1 MSFEDSSPLQHS
13 KVDQR
18 ARESGNDSAPIF
30 LLPDEQRAYDAIVK
44 DYKVLKVP
52 DYFIDKWVPL
62 LDAAEGWVVLSFRQ
76 LAFVVRSKDP
86 VGTMP
91 AKATLRSLARWSGL
105 TFQHVGKVLKRA
117 EYLHW
122 FVHRQDGASLGQHPG
137 RRSKAP
143 IYLVRIEVPLTPA
156 DQARLVSY
164 LQANLPSN
172 DKEWL
177 QLLHRAISAK
187 KNDLPDGAVLPS
199 EPKTIDGIVRD
210 LRNPAEQLPNEL
222 ELACVELHNRWVTT
236 NFRQVTHY
244 FIKRFLPHLTPSLA
258 FLIVWARKHAQRD
271 DSQYPTGELRISG
284 WNDMAEAVNVA
295 PYSVSRWL
303 SDKDTYPHSRLFF
316 TDIYEEQSGEGE
328 IDDINEDSIIV
339 SGIPVQVDPS
349 TEINEPL
356 YLGDRVKYSAI
367 RDLNAD
373 TETTLVARR
382 IQQTQET
389 RVEYLFKK
397 EGLLLQVRISEPIHP
412 DDMERYERLRS
423 SLETDAPFGN
433 TTKSDKVITVSDM
446 RSTKDDY
453 LETQSDEDLSEV
465 DKDPAESDT
474 SRTKGDIEP
483 TETDIKRTD
492 SDALRHLLRDSPK
505 IHSKEESYKQ
515 QLQEHTHTLKNS
527 IQQQASVNVAVAVSS
542 SWDISKILTEAAI
555 RKSDRRPIEKRWDEL
570 QQAFVAWL
578 LWSLATKTI
587 ESPVLHTVSRIKDR
601 DPPPEG
607 FLDLA
612 VVTSDKIW
620 MWLLGDMDEV
630 PDQYYETVQ
639 LLREQGA
646 DQALL
651 RIGFD
656 PSEFSRDEDVELLVE
671 DDAYVAVPDSE
682 EIDDSCGTLIGGRTA
697 RDTWVA
703 ALGQLQ
709 MEIPKAS
716 FDTWLR
722 DAEIVGY
729 SEGVFEIGVQ
739 NTYARDWLD
748 DRLKS
753 TAGRVLTGVVGE
765 KMKVR
770 FVVM

>member
-1 MSFEDSSPLQHS
+1 MSFEDSPHPQHNKS
-13 KVDQR
+13 DQQAQ
-18 ARESGNDSAPIF
+18 ARGNNGAPIF

-52 DYFIDKWVPL
+52 DYFIDEWVPL
-62 LDAAEGWVVLSFRQ
+62 LDAAEGWVILSFRQ

-91 AKATLRSLARWSGL
+91 ANATLRSLARWSGL
-105 TFQHVGKVLKRA
+105 TFQHVGKVLKRT

-122 FVHRQDGASLGQHPG
+122 FVRRQDGAPLGQHPE

-143 IYLVRIEVPLTPA
+143 TYLVRIEVPLTPA
-156 DQARLVSY
+156 DQARLGSY

-172 DKEWL
+172 DEEWL

-187 KNDLPDGAVLPS
+187 KNVLPDGAVFPA
-199 EPKTIDGIVRD
+199 EPKTIDGIVRE

-271 DSQYPTGELRISG
+271 DAQYPTGELRISG

-303 SDKDTYPHSRLFF
+303 SDKDSYPHSRLFF

-328 IDDINEDSIIV
+328 IDDINDDIIIV

-356 YLGDRVKYSAI
+356 YPGDRIKYSAI
-367 RDLNAD
+367 RDLDAD

-382 IQQTQET
+382 IQPTQET
-389 RVEYLFKK
+389 RVEYMVKK
-397 EGLLLQVRISEPIHP
+397 EGMLLQVRISEPIHP
-412 DDMERYERLRS
+412 DDMERYERLRA
-423 SLETDAPFGN
+423 SLETEAPFGD
-433 TTKSDKVITVSDM
+433 TTKRDKLFTESDIG
-446 RSTKDDY
+446 STKDDY
-453 LETQSDEDLSEV
+453 LETQSDEVISEI
-465 DKDPAESDT
+465 DKDLAESDT
-474 SRTKGDIEP
+474 SRTEGDIAP

-492 SDALRHLLRDSPK
+492 SDVLRHLLRYSSKTDS
-505 IHSKEESYKQ
+505 EDESLKQ
-515 QLQEHTHTLKNS
+515 QLQDHTHTLKNS
-527 IQQQASVNVAVAVSS
+527 TQQYPSVNVAVAVSP
-542 SWDISKILTEAAI
+542 SWNISKILTEGAI
-555 RKSDRRPIEKRWDEL
+555 RKSDRRPIETRWDDL
-570 QQAFVAWL
+570 QQIFVAWL

-612 VVTSDKIW
+612 GEPCDKLW
-620 MWLLGDMDEV
+620 EWLRGDPDEI
-630 PDQYYETVQ
+630 PHQYYETVR
-639 LLREQGA
+639 LLRDQGA

-656 PSEFSRDEDVELLVE
+656 PPELDYDGDSDDLSGEDTLLKASAGE
-671 DDAYVAVPDSE
+671 EMDDGCD
-682 EIDDSCGTLIGGRTA
+682 TLIGGRTVRA
-697 RDTWVA
+697 AWVA

-709 MEIPKAS
+709 MELPRAS

-722 DAEIVGY
+722 DAQLVGY
-729 SEGVFEIGVQ
+729 REGVLEVGVE
-739 NTYARDWLD
+739 NTYARDWLE

-753 TAGRVLTGVVGE
+753 TVGRVLTGVVGE
-765 KMKVR
+765 KMEVR
-770 FVVM
+770 YVVM

>member
-1 MSFEDSSPLQHS
+1 MSFEESSPPQHS
-13 KVDQR
+13 NIDQQAQ
-18 ARESGNDSAPIF
+18 ARGNDIAPMF
-30 LLPDEQRAYDAIVK
+30 LLPDEQRAYDTIVK

-52 DYFIDKWVPL
+52 NYFIDEWVPL

-122 FVHRQDGASLGQHPG
+122 FVRRQDGAPLGQHPG
-137 RRSKAP
+137 KRSKAP
-143 IYLVRIEVPLTPA
+143 TYLVRVEVPLTPA
-156 DQARLVSY
+156 DQARLETY

-172 DKEWL
+172 DEDWL

-187 KNDLPDGAVLPS
+187 KTEIPDGVVLPA
-199 EPKTIDGIVRD
+199 EPKMIDSMVRE

-271 DSQYPTGELRISG
+271 DSQYPTGELRIST

-303 SDKDTYPHSRLFF
+303 SDKDSYPHSRLFF

-367 RDLNAD
+367 RDLAAD

-382 IQQTQET
+382 IQPTQET
-389 RVEYLFKK
+389 RVEYMVKK
-397 EGLLLQVRISEPIHP
+397 EGFLLQVRISEPIHP
-412 DDMERYERLRS
+412 DDMERYKRLRT
-423 SLETDAPFGN
+423 SLETEAPFGD
-433 TTKSDKVITVSDM
+433 TTKSDKLSTESDIG
-446 RSTKDDY
+446 STKDDY
-453 LETQSDEDLSEV
+453 FSTQSDEAISEI

-474 SRTKGDIEP
+474 SLTEGDIEP

-492 SDALRHLLRDSPK
+492 SDALRPLLRDSPK
-505 IHSKEESYKQ
+505 THSKEESYKQ
-515 QLQEHTHTLKNS
+515 QLQEHTHTLKNRS
-527 IQQQASVNVAVAVSS
+527 HLHSSVNVAVAVSS
-542 SWDISKILTEAAI
+542 SWNISKILTEAAI
-555 RKSDRRPIEKRWDEL
+555 RKSDRRPIETRWGEL
-570 QQAFVAWL
+570 QQSFVAWL

-612 VVTSDKIW
+612 VVSGDKLW
-620 MWLLGDMDEV
+620 EWLRGDPYEI
-630 PDQYYETVQ
+630 PDQYHETVQ

-646 DQALL
+646 DHAML
-651 RIGFD
+651 RIGFNPPD
-656 PSEFSRDEDVELLVE
+656 FSLDEDAEHPAK
-671 DDAYVAVPDSE
+671 DDAEVTVPDGE
-682 EIDDSCGTLIGGRTA
+682 EIDDGCGTLIGGRTA

-722 DAEIVGY
+722 DVDLIGY
-729 SEGVFEIGVQ
+729 SDGVFEVGVQ
-739 NTYARDWLD
+739 NTYARDWLE

-765 KMKVR
+765 KMEVR

>member
-13 KVDQR
+13 KVDQQTQ
-18 ARESGNDSAPIF
+18 ESGKDSAPIF
-30 LLPDEQRAYDAIVK
+30 LLPDEQRAYDSIVK

-76 LAFVVRSKDP
+76 LAFVVRSKDT

-122 FVHRQDGASLGQHPG
+122 FVRRQDGAPLGQHPG

-143 IYLVRIEVPLTPA
+143 TYLVRVEVPLTPA
-156 DQARLVSY
+156 DQARLEHY
-164 LQANLPSN
+164 LQSNLPSN
-172 DKEWL
+172 DEEWL

-187 KNDLPDGAVLPS
+187 KAELPDGIVLPT
-199 EPKTIDGIVRD
+199 EPKTIDGIVRQ
-210 LRNPAEQLPNEL
+210 LRDPAEQLPNEL

-271 DSQYPTGELRISG
+271 DAQYPTGELRISG

-303 SDKDTYPHSRLFF
+303 SDKDSYPHSRLFF

-328 IDDINEDSIIV
+328 IDDINDDIITV

-356 YLGDRVKYSAI
+356 YPGDRIKYSAI
-367 RDLNAD
+367 RDLDAD

-382 IQQTQET
+382 IQPTQET
-389 RVEYLFKK
+389 RVEYMVKK

-423 SLETDAPFGN
+423 SLETEAPFRD
-433 TTKSDKVITVSDM
+433 TTKRDKRFTGSDIS
-446 RSTKDDY
+446 STKDDY
-453 LETQSDEDLSEV
+453 LVTQSDEAISEI

-474 SRTKGDIEP
+474 LRTKGDIES

-492 SDALRHLLRDSPK
+492 SDALRHLLRDS
-505 IHSKEESYKQ
+505 SKTDSEEESLKQ
-515 QLQEHTHTLKNS
+515 QLQEHTHSQKSSNHQQSS
-527 IQQQASVNVAVAVSS
+527 INVAVAVSS
-542 SWDISKILTEAAI
+542 FWDISKILTEAAI
-555 RKSDRRPIEKRWDEL
+555 RKTDRRPIETRWDEL

-612 VVTSDKIW
+612 VVPGDKLW
-620 MWLLGDMDEV
+620 EWLRGDLDEV
-630 PDQYYETVQ
+630 PDQYCETVQ

-646 DQALL
+646 DQGLL
-651 RIGFD
+651 RIGFNPPD
-656 PSEFSRDEDVELLVE
+656 FSRDEDAEYLAE
-671 DDAYVAVPDSE
+671 DDDDAAVPDAE
-682 EIDDSCGTLIGGRTA
+682 EIDDGCGTLIGGRTA

-722 DAEIVGY
+722 DAEIIGY
-729 SEGVFEIGVQ
+729 SEGIFEVGVQ
-739 NTYARDWLD
+739 NTYARDWLE

-765 KMKVR
+765 KMEVR

>member
-1 MSFEDSSPLQHS
+1 MSFEDSSLLQHS
-13 KVDQR
+13 KVDQQ
-18 ARESGNDSAPIF
+18 ARESGNDGAPIF
-30 LLPDEQRAYDAIVK
+30 LLPDEQRAYDTIVK

-122 FVHRQDGASLGQHPG
+122 FVRRQDGAPLGQHPG
-137 RRSKAP
+137 RRSKP
-143 IYLVRIEVPLTPA
+143 PTYLVRIEVPLTPT
-156 DQARLVSY
+156 DQARLESY

-187 KNDLPDGAVLPS
+187 KADLPDGIVLPS
-199 EPKTIDGIVRD
+199 EPKTIDGIVRE
-210 LRNPAEQLPNEL
+210 LRDPAEQLPNEL

-271 DSQYPTGELRISG
+271 DAQYPTGELRISS
-284 WNDMAEAVNVA
+284 WNDMADAVNVA

-303 SDKDTYPHSRLFF
+303 SNKDSYPHSRLFF
-316 TDIYEEQSGEGE
+316 TDIYVEQSGEGE
-328 IDDINEDSIIV
+328 IDEIYEDSIIV

-356 YLGDRVKYSAI
+356 YLGDRVKFSAI
-367 RDLNAD
+367 RVLDSD
-373 TETTLVARR
+373 TEIALVARR
-382 IQQTQET
+382 IQPTQET
-389 RVEYLFKK
+389 RVEYMVKK
-397 EGLLLQVRISEPIHP
+397 EGFLLQVRISEPIHP

-423 SLETDAPFGN
+423 SLETEAPLSAP
-433 TTKSDKVITVSDM
+433 TKSDKIFTESDM
-446 RSTKDDY
+446 LSTKDDY
-453 LETQSDEDLSEV
+453 LATQSDEAISEI

-474 SRTKGDIEP
+474 SLTEGDIEP

-492 SDALRHLLRDSPK
+492 SDALRPLLRDSPK
-505 IHSKEESYKQ
+505 THSKEESYKQ
-515 QLQEHTHTLKNS
+515 QLQEHTHTLKNRNPLRS
-527 IQQQASVNVAVAVSS
+527 SVNVAVAVSS
-542 SWDISKILTEAAI
+542 SWNISKILTEAAI
-555 RKSDRRPIEKRWDEL
+555 RKSDRRPIETRWDEL
-570 QQAFVAWL
+570 QQSFVAWL

-612 VVTSDKIW
+612 GVPGDKLW
-620 MWLLGDMDEV
+620 EWLLGDPYEI
-630 PDQYYETVQ
+630 PDQYHENVQ

-651 RIGFD
+651 RIGFE
-656 PSEFSRDEDVELLVE
+656 PPEL
-671 DDAYVAVPDSE
+671 DSDGNSE
-682 EIDDSCGTLIGGRTA
+682 ELSGEDMLLQASDGEEMDDGCGTLIGGRTA

-709 MEIPKAS
+709 TEIPKAS

-722 DAEIVGY
+722 DTEIVGY
-729 SEGVFEIGVQ
+729 SDGVFDVGVQ
-739 NTYARDWLD
+739 NAYARDWLE

-765 KMKVR
+765 KMEVR